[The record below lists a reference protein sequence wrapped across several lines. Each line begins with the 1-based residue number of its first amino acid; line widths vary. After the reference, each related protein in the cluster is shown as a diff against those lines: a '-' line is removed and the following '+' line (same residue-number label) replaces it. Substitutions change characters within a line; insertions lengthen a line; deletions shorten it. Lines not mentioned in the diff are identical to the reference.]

1 MTDYVEALKY
11 ARSRNVVLP
20 EEFYLLDL
28 KTRHYSATVSR
39 LASIDQ
45 IKTVLELV
53 NKSTEDGSTFD
64 EFKKLIAK
72 EGIELSDHH
81 LANIYRTNMQMA
93 YAHGRWTQQQASKE
107 SRPYLMYVAINDS
120 RVRPTHLKLNN
131 IIRHIDDPFWT
142 LYYPPWDFMCRC
154 HVIALTKKQA
164 EKYSITSDED
174 LPEVARNLGWS
185 FNPATWDSNLNEV
198 LDQKIADNLLDLPY
212 SSEILDIKNT
222 ALLEQDVEKAIVDA
236 FKPLEQSN
244 RKILDDFLDT
254 VIDSGKDIAPSA
266 PRFVVELATE
276 DENLTELLK
285 DAVTKK
291 GIDRK
296 SKSIWDW
303 MNDSFQSMLGFA
315 KNLKNKLTGNN
326 IKGFDSF
333 NLQKGNVIGIQT
345 PTLFKTAENA
355 GKTITILDM
364 KGKAIDLGKING
376 LDGALLAP
384 NLNLEVVSV
393 TDTDVILKYTDD
405 VATMLFIANNK
416 IYSKWVGYE

>member
-53 NKSTEDGSTFD
+53 NKSTENGSTFD
-64 EFKKLIAK
+64 EFKKLIAD

-93 YAHGRWTQQQASKE
+93 YAHGRWTQQQANKE

-164 EKYSITSDED
+164 EKYGITSDED

-185 FNPATWDSNLNEV
+185 FNPATWGSNLNEV

-266 PRFVVELATE
+266 PRFIVELAAE
-276 DENLTELLK
+276 DERLTELLK

-364 KGKAIDLGKING
+364 KGHAIDLSKIQG
-376 LDGALLAP
+376 LDGYLLASD
-384 NLNLEVVSV
+384 LNLEVIDI
-393 TDTDVILKYTDD
+393 TDSEVILKKTEER
-405 VATMLFIANNK
+405 ANRMFIANSALYV
-416 IYSKWVGYE
+416 I

>member
-93 YAHGRWTQQQASKE
+93 YAHGRWTQQQANKE

-164 EKYSITSDED
+164 EKYGITSDED

-185 FNPATWDSNLNEV
+185 FNPATWGSNLNEV
-198 LDQKIADNLLDLPY
+198 LDQKIAGNLLDLPY
-212 SSEILDIKNT
+212 SSEILEIKNT
-222 ALLEQDVEKAIVDA
+222 ALLEQDVEKAIVDS
-236 FKPLEQSN
+236 FKPLKESN
-244 RKILDDFLDT
+244 RIILDDFLDT
-254 VIDSGKDIAPSA
+254 VIVSGKDIAPSA
-266 PRFVVELATE
+266 PRFVVELVTE

-364 KGKAIDLGKING
+364 KGHAIDLSKIQG
-376 LDGALLAP
+376 MDGYLLASD
-384 NLNLEVVSV
+384 LNLEVIDI
-393 TDTDVILKYTDD
+393 TDSEVILKKT
-405 VATMLFIANNK
+405 AERANRMFIANSTL
-416 IYSKWVGYE
+416 YSI

>member
-1 MTDYVEALKY
+1 MTDYVDALKY

-45 IKTVLELV
+45 IKTVLDLV

-64 EFKKLIAK
+64 EFKKRIAD

-93 YAHGRWTQQQASKE
+93 YAHGRWTQQQANKE

-164 EKYSITSDED
+164 EKYGIPSDED
-174 LPEVARNLGWS
+174 LPEVARNLDWS
-185 FNPATWDSNLNEV
+185 FNPATWGSNLNEV

-222 ALLEQDVEKAIVDA
+222 ALLEQDVEKAIVDS
-236 FKPLEQSN
+236 FKPLKESN
-244 RKILDDFLDT
+244 RIILDDFLDT
-254 VIDSGKDIAPSA
+254 VIVSGKDIAPSA
-266 PRFVVELATE
+266 LRFVVELATE

-303 MNDSFQSMLGFA
+303 MNYSFQSMLGFA

-333 NLQKGNVIGIQT
+333 NLEKGNVIGIQT
-345 PTLFKTAENA
+345 PTLFKTAESA

-364 KGKAIDLGKING
+364 TGHAIDLSKIEG
-376 LDGALLAP
+376 LDG
-384 NLNLEVVSV
+384 
-393 TDTDVILKYTDD
+393 
-405 VATMLFIANNK
+405 
-416 IYSKWVGYE
+416 

>member
-93 YAHGRWTQQQASKE
+93 YAHGRWAQQQANKE

-164 EKYSITSDED
+164 EKYGITSDED

-185 FNPATWDSNLNEV
+185 FNPATWGSNLNEV

-222 ALLEQDVEKAIVDA
+222 ALHEQDVEKAIVDA

-266 PRFVVELATE
+266 PRFIVELAAE
-276 DENLTELLK
+276 DERLTELLK

-333 NLQKGNVIGIQT
+333 NLEKGNVIGIQT

-364 KGKAIDLGKING
+364 KGHAIDLSKIQG
-376 LDGALLAP
+376 LDGYLLASD
-384 NLNLEVVSV
+384 LNLEVIDI
-393 TDTDVILKYTDD
+393 TDSEVILKKTEER
-405 VATMLFIANNK
+405 ANRMFIANSALYV
-416 IYSKWVGYE
+416 I

>member
-53 NKSTEDGSTFD
+53 NKSTENGSTFD
-64 EFKKLIAK
+64 EFKKLIAD

-93 YAHGRWTQQQASKE
+93 YAHGRWTQQQANKE

-164 EKYSITSDED
+164 EKYGITSDED

-185 FNPATWDSNLNEV
+185 FNPATWGSNLNEV

-222 ALLEQDVEKAIVDA
+222 ALLEQDVENAIVDA
-236 FKPLEQSN
+236 FKPLEKSN

-266 PRFVVELATE
+266 PRFVVELAAE
-276 DENLTELLK
+276 DEKLTELLK
-285 DAVTKK
+285 DAVTNK

>member
-64 EFKKLIAK
+64 EFKKRIAD

-81 LANIYRTNMQMA
+81 LAIIYRTNMQMA
-93 YAHGRWTQQQASKE
+93 YAHGRWTQQQANKE

-164 EKYSITSDED
+164 EKYGITSDED

-185 FNPATWDSNLNEV
+185 FNPATWGSNLNEV

-222 ALLEQDVEKAIVDA
+222 ALLEQDVENAIVDA
-236 FKPLEQSN
+236 FKPLEKSN

-266 PRFVVELATE
+266 PRFVVELAAE
-276 DENLTELLK
+276 DEKLTELLK

-326 IKGFDSF
+326 IKGLDSF
-333 NLQKGNVIGIQT
+333 NLEKGNVIGIQT

-364 KGKAIDLGKING
+364 KGHAIDLSKIQG
-376 LDGALLAP
+376 LDGALLASD
-384 NLNLEVVSV
+384 LNLQVVDV
-393 TDTDVILKYTDD
+393 TSESIILKRTEEK
-405 VATMLFIANNK
+405 ATRLFIARNT
-416 IYSKWVGYE
+416 IYSV

>member
-53 NKSTEDGSTFD
+53 NKSTENGSTFD
-64 EFKKLIAK
+64 EFKKLIAD

-93 YAHGRWTQQQASKE
+93 YAHGRWTQQQANKE

-164 EKYSITSDED
+164 EKYGITSDED

-185 FNPATWDSNLNEV
+185 FNPATWGSNLNEV

-222 ALLEQDVEKAIVDA
+222 ALFEQDVEKAIVDS

-266 PRFVVELATE
+266 PRFIVELAAE
-276 DENLTELLK
+276 DERLTELLK

-364 KGKAIDLGKING
+364 KGHAIDLSKIQG

-384 NLNLEVVSV
+384 DLNLQVVDV
-393 TDTDVILKYTDD
+393 TSESIILKRTEEK
-405 VATMLFIANNK
+405 ATRLFIARNT
-416 IYSKWVGYE
+416 IYSV

>member
-20 EEFYLLDL
+20 EEFYLLDI

-45 IKTVLELV
+45 IKTVLEMV

-64 EFKKLIAK
+64 EFKKRIAD

-81 LANIYRTNMQMA
+81 LANIYRTNLQMA
-93 YAHGRWTQQQASKE
+93 YAHGRWTQQMANKE

-131 IIRHIDDPFWT
+131 IIRHIDDSFWT

-164 EKYSITSDED
+164 EKYGITSDED

-185 FNPATWDSNLNEV
+185 FNPATWGSNLNEV
-198 LDQKIADNLLDLPY
+198 LDQKIAGNLLDLPY

-236 FKPLEQSN
+236 FKPLEKSN

-266 PRFVVELATE
+266 PRFVVELVAE
-276 DENLTELLK
+276 DEKLTELLK

-364 KGKAIDLGKING
+364 KGHAIDLSKIQG
-376 LDGALLAP
+376 LDGYLLASD
-384 NLNLEVVSV
+384 LNLEVIDI
-393 TDTDVILKYTDD
+393 TDSEVILKKTEER
-405 VATMLFIANNK
+405 ANRMFIANSTLYV
-416 IYSKWVGYE
+416 I

>member
-93 YAHGRWTQQQASKE
+93 YAHGRWTQQQANKE

-164 EKYSITSDED
+164 EKYGITSDED

-185 FNPATWDSNLNEV
+185 FNPATWGSNLNEV

-266 PRFVVELATE
+266 PRFVVELAAE
-276 DENLTELLK
+276 DEKLTELLK
-285 DAVTKK
+285 DAVTNK

-326 IKGFDSF
+326 IKGLDLF
-333 NLQKGNVIGIQT
+333 NLEKGNVIGIQT

-364 KGKAIDLGKING
+364 KGHAIDLSKIQG
-376 LDGALLAP
+376 LDGALLASD
-384 NLNLEVVSV
+384 LNLQVVDV
-393 TDTDVILKYTDD
+393 TSESIILKRTEEK
-405 VATMLFIANNK
+405 ATRLFIARNT
-416 IYSKWVGYE
+416 IYSV

>member
-11 ARSRNVVLP
+11 ARNRNVVLP

-64 EFKKLIAK
+64 EFKKRIAD

-93 YAHGRWTQQQASKE
+93 YAHGRWTQQQANKE

-164 EKYSITSDED
+164 EKYGITSDED

-185 FNPATWDSNLNEV
+185 FNPATWGSNLNEV

-212 SSEILDIKNT
+212 TTEILDIKNT
-222 ALLEQDVEKAIVDA
+222 ALLEQDVEKAIVDS
-236 FKPLEQSN
+236 FKPLEESN

-254 VIDSGKDIAPSA
+254 VIDSGKDITPSA

-276 DENLTELLK
+276 DVSLTELLK

-303 MNDSFQSMLGFA
+303 MNDSFQAMLGFA

-326 IKGFDSF
+326 IKGFDLF

-345 PTLFKTAENA
+345 PTLFKTAESA
-355 GKTITILDM
+355 GKSITILDM
-364 KGKAIDLGKING
+364 KGHAIDLSKIQG

-384 NLNLEVVSV
+384 DLNLQVVDV
-393 TDTDVILKYTDD
+393 TSESIILKRTEEK
-405 VATMLFIANNK
+405 ATRLFIAQNK
-416 IYSKWVGYE
+416 IYSV

>member
-93 YAHGRWTQQQASKE
+93 YAHGRWAQQQANKE

-164 EKYSITSDED
+164 EKYGITSDED

-185 FNPATWDSNLNEV
+185 FNPATWGSNLNEV

-212 SSEILDIKNT
+212 SYEILGIKNT

-266 PRFVVELATE
+266 PRFVVELVTE

-364 KGKAIDLGKING
+364 KGHAIDLTKIQG

-384 NLNLEVVSV
+384 DLNLVVVDV
-393 TDTDVILKYTDD
+393 TENEIVLQRTEEI
-405 VATMLFIANNK
+405 ASRLFVANNTF
-416 IYSKWVGYE
+416 YSL

>member
-64 EFKKLIAK
+64 EFKKRIAD

-93 YAHGRWTQQQASKE
+93 YAHGRWTQQQANKE

-164 EKYSITSDED
+164 EKYGITSDED

-185 FNPATWDSNLNEV
+185 FNPATWGSNLNEV

-222 ALLEQDVEKAIVDA
+222 ALLEQDVENAIVDA
-236 FKPLEQSN
+236 FKPLEKSN

-266 PRFVVELATE
+266 PRFVVELAAE
-276 DENLTELLK
+276 DEKLTELLK
-285 DAVTKK
+285 DAVTNK

>member
-93 YAHGRWTQQQASKE
+93 YAHGRWAQQQANKE

-164 EKYSITSDED
+164 EKYGITSDED

-185 FNPATWDSNLNEV
+185 FNPATWGSNLNEV

-222 ALLEQDVEKAIVDA
+222 ALLEQDVEKAIVDS

-266 PRFVVELATE
+266 PRFFVELATE
-276 DENLTELLK
+276 DENLRELLK

-333 NLQKGNVIGIQT
+333 NLEKGNVIGIQT

-364 KGKAIDLGKING
+364 KGHAINLSKIQG

-384 NLNLEVVSV
+384 ELNLEVVDV
-393 TDTDVILKYTDD
+393 TSESIILKRTEEK
-405 VATMLFIANNK
+405 ATRLFIAQNT
-416 IYSKWVGYE
+416 IYSV

>member
-93 YAHGRWTQQQASKE
+93 YAHGRWAQQQANKE

-164 EKYSITSDED
+164 EKYGITSDED

-185 FNPATWDSNLNEV
+185 FNPATWGSNLNEV

-222 ALLEQDVEKAIVDA
+222 ALHEQDVEKAIVDA

-266 PRFVVELATE
+266 PRFIVELAAE
-276 DENLTELLK
+276 DERLTELLK

-333 NLQKGNVIGIQT
+333 NLEKGNVIGIQT

-364 KGKAIDLGKING
+364 KGHAIDLSKIQG
-376 LDGALLAP
+376 LDGYLLASD
-384 NLNLEVVSV
+384 LNLEVIDI
-393 TDTDVILKYTDD
+393 TDSEVILKKTEER
-405 VATMLFIANNK
+405 ANRMFIANSSLYV
-416 IYSKWVGYE
+416 I

>member
-72 EGIELSDHH
+72 EGIDLSDHH

-93 YAHGRWTQQQASKE
+93 YAHGRWTQQQANKE

-131 IIRHIDDPFWT
+131 IIRHIDDPLWT

-164 EKYSITSDED
+164 EKYGITSDED

-185 FNPATWDSNLNEV
+185 FNPATWGSNLNEV

-212 SSEILDIKNT
+212 TSEILDIKNT
-222 ALLEQDVEKAIVDA
+222 ALLEQDVEKAIVDS
-236 FKPLEQSN
+236 FKPLEESN

-266 PRFVVELATE
+266 PRFVVELAAE
-276 DENLTELLK
+276 DENLTKLLK

-291 GIDRK
+291 GTDRK

-315 KNLKNKLTGNN
+315 KNLKNKITGNN

-333 NLQKGNVIGIQT
+333 NLQKDNVIGIQT

-364 KGKAIDLGKING
+364 KGHAIDLSKIQG

-384 NLNLEVVSV
+384 DLNLQVVDV
-393 TDTDVILKYTDD
+393 TSESIILKRTEEK
-405 VATMLFIANNK
+405 ATRLFIARNT
-416 IYSKWVGYE
+416 IYSV

>member
-72 EGIELSDHH
+72 EGIDLSDHH

-93 YAHGRWTQQQASKE
+93 YAHGRWTQQQANKE

-164 EKYSITSDED
+164 EKYGITSDED

-185 FNPATWDSNLNEV
+185 FNPATWGSNLNEV

-222 ALLEQDVEKAIVDA
+222 ALLEQDVENAIVDA
-236 FKPLEQSN
+236 FKPLEKSN

-266 PRFVVELATE
+266 PRFVVELAAE
-276 DENLTELLK
+276 DEKLTELLK
-285 DAVTKK
+285 DAVTNK

-326 IKGFDSF
+326 IKGLDLF
-333 NLQKGNVIGIQT
+333 NLEKGNVIGIQT

-364 KGKAIDLGKING
+364 KGHAIDLSKIQG
-376 LDGALLAP
+376 LDGALLASD
-384 NLNLEVVSV
+384 LNLQVVDV
-393 TDTDVILKYTDD
+393 TSESIILKRTEEK
-405 VATMLFIANNK
+405 ATRLFIARNT
-416 IYSKWVGYE
+416 IYSV

>member
-20 EEFYLLDL
+20 DEFYLLDL

-45 IKTVLELV
+45 IKTVLEMV

-64 EFKKLIAK
+64 EFKKRIAD

-93 YAHGRWTQQQASKE
+93 YAHGRWTQQQANKE

-164 EKYSITSDED
+164 EKYGITSDED

-185 FNPATWDSNLNEV
+185 FNPATWGSNLNEV

-212 SSEILDIKNT
+212 SSEILDIKKT

-254 VIDSGKDIAPSA
+254 VIDSGKDMAPSA
-266 PRFVVELATE
+266 PRLVVELATE

-333 NLQKGNVIGIQT
+333 NLQKGNVIGIRT

-364 KGKAIDLGKING
+364 KGHAIDLTKIQG
-376 LDGALLAP
+376 LDGYLLASD
-384 NLNLEVVSV
+384 LNLEVIDI
-393 TDTDVILKYTDD
+393 TDSEVILKKT
-405 VATMLFIANNK
+405 AERANRMFIANSTLYV
-416 IYSKWVGYE
+416 I

>member
-53 NKSTEDGSTFD
+53 NKSTENGSTFD
-64 EFKKLIAK
+64 EFKKLIAD

-93 YAHGRWTQQQASKE
+93 YAHGRWTQQQANKE

-164 EKYSITSDED
+164 EKYGITSDED

-185 FNPATWDSNLNEV
+185 FNPATWGSNLNEV

-222 ALLEQDVEKAIVDA
+222 ALLEQDVEKEIVNA
-236 FKPLEQSN
+236 FKPLKESN
-244 RKILDDFLDT
+244 RIILDDFLDT
-254 VIDSGKDIAPSA
+254 VIVSGKDIAPSA
-266 PRFVVELATE
+266 PRFVVELAAE

-285 DAVTKK
+285 DAVIKK

-326 IKGFDSF
+326 IKGFDSLS
-333 NLQKGNVIGIQT
+333 LQKGNVIGIQT

-364 KGKAIDLGKING
+364 KGHAIDLSKIQG
-376 LDGALLAP
+376 LDGYLLASD
-384 NLNLEVVSV
+384 LNLEVIDITESE
-393 TDTDVILKYTDD
+393 VILKKTEER
-405 VATMLFIANNK
+405 ANRMFIANSTLYV
-416 IYSKWVGYE
+416 I

>member
-11 ARSRNVVLP
+11 ALSRNVVLP

-53 NKSTEDGSTFD
+53 YKSTEDGTTFED
-64 EFKKLIAK
+64 FKKQVAK
-72 EGIELSDHH
+72 DGIDLSEHH

-93 YAHGRWTQQQASKE
+93 YAHGRWTQQQDNKE

-120 RVRPTHLKLNN
+120 RVRPTHLKLNA
-131 IIRHIDDPFWT
+131 IVRHIDDPFWT

-164 EKYSITSDED
+164 EKYGITSDDD

-185 FNPATWDSNLNEV
+185 FNPASFGKHLNEV
-198 LDQKIADNLLDLPY
+198 LDQKIADNLLDIPY
-212 SSEILDIKNT
+212 STEILDIKNV
-222 ALLEQDVEKAIVDA
+222 ALLEQEVEKSIVEA
-236 FKPLEQSN
+236 FKPLDDAN
-244 RKILDDFLDT
+244 RKIVDDFLED
-254 VIDSGKDIAPSA
+254 VIDKGKDIAPSA
-266 PRFVVELATE
+266 PRFVVELTTE
-276 DENLTELLK
+276 DEKLTDLLK
-285 DAVTKK
+285 DAVNRKSV
-291 GIDRK
+291 DRR

-303 MNDSFQSMLGFA
+303 MNDSFKSMLGFA
-315 KNLKNKLTGNN
+315 KNLKSKLTGNN
-326 IKGFDSF
+326 IRGFEF
-333 NLQKGNVIGIQT
+333 LNLQKGDVIGIQT
-345 PTLFKTAENA
+345 PTLFKTVEGT

-364 KGKAIDLGKING
+364 KGHAIDLSKIKG

-384 NLNLEVVSV
+384 ELNLQVIEVSNDSIVLQR
-393 TDTDVILKYTDD
+393 TEEKATRLF
-405 VATMLFIANNK
+405 VANGQLH
-416 IYSKWVGYE
+416 G

>member
-64 EFKKLIAK
+64 EFKKRIAD

-93 YAHGRWTQQQASKE
+93 YAHGRWTQQQANKE

-164 EKYSITSDED
+164 EKYGITSDED

-185 FNPATWDSNLNEV
+185 FNPATWGSNLNEV

-222 ALLEQDVEKAIVDA
+222 ALLEQDVENAIVDA
-236 FKPLEQSN
+236 FKPLEKSN

-266 PRFVVELATE
+266 PRFVVELAAE
-276 DENLTELLK
+276 DEKLTELLK
-285 DAVTKK
+285 DAVTNK

-326 IKGFDSF
+326 IKGLDLF
-333 NLQKGNVIGIQT
+333 NLEKGNVIGIQT

-364 KGKAIDLGKING
+364 KGHAIDLSKIQG

-384 NLNLEVVSV
+384 DLNLKVIEVNSES
-393 TDTDVILKYTDD
+393 VILQRTNE
-405 VATMLFIANNK
+405 VAERLFVANNK
-416 IYSKWVGYE
+416 LYSLG

>member
-11 ARSRNVVLP
+11 ARNRNVVLP

-64 EFKKLIAK
+64 EFKKRIAD

-93 YAHGRWTQQQASKE
+93 YAHGRWTQQQANKE

-164 EKYSITSDED
+164 EKYGITSDED

-185 FNPATWDSNLNEV
+185 FNPATWGSNLNEV

-222 ALLEQDVEKAIVDA
+222 ALLEQDVEKAIVDS
-236 FKPLEQSN
+236 FKPLEESN

-254 VIDSGKDIAPSA
+254 VIVSGKDIAPSA
-266 PRFVVELATE
+266 PRFVVELAAE

-345 PTLFKTAENA
+345 PTLFKTAENS

-364 KGKAIDLGKING
+364 KGHAIDLSKIQG
-376 LDGALLAP
+376 LDGYLLASD
-384 NLNLEVVSV
+384 LNLEVIDITNSE
-393 TDTDVILKYTDD
+393 VILRKTEER
-405 VATMLFIANNK
+405 ANRMFIANSTLYV
-416 IYSKWVGYE
+416 I

>member
-28 KTRHYSATVSR
+28 KTMHYSATVSR

-64 EFKKLIAK
+64 EFKKRIAD

-93 YAHGRWTQQQASKE
+93 YAHGRWTQQQANKE

-131 IIRHIDDPFWT
+131 IIRHIDDPIWT

-164 EKYSITSDED
+164 EKYGITSDED

-185 FNPATWDSNLNEV
+185 FNPATWGSNLNEV

-212 SSEILDIKNT
+212 TSEIFDIKNT
-222 ALLEQDVEKAIVDA
+222 ALLEQDVEKAIVDS
-236 FKPLEQSN
+236 FKPLEESN

-266 PRFVVELATE
+266 PRFVVELVAE

-326 IKGFDSF
+326 IKGFDSLS
-333 NLQKGNVIGIQT
+333 LQKGNVIGIQT

-364 KGKAIDLGKING
+364 KGHAIDLSKIQG
-376 LDGALLAP
+376 LDGELLAP
-384 NLNLEVVSV
+384 ELNLEVVDV
-393 TDTDVILKYTDD
+393 TENDIVLKRTEEI
-405 VATMLFIANNK
+405 ATRLFVANNTL
-416 IYSKWVGYE
+416 YCL

>member
-64 EFKKLIAK
+64 EFKKLIAD
-72 EGIELSDHH
+72 EDIELSDHH

-93 YAHGRWTQQQASKE
+93 YAHGRWTQQQANKE

-164 EKYSITSDED
+164 EKYGITSDED

-185 FNPATWDSNLNEV
+185 FNPATWGSNLNEV

-222 ALLEQDVEKAIVDA
+222 ALFEQDVEKAIVDS

-266 PRFVVELATE
+266 PRFIVELAAE
-276 DENLTELLK
+276 DERLTELLK

-364 KGKAIDLGKING
+364 KGHAIDLSKIQG

-384 NLNLEVVSV
+384 NLNLKVIEVNSESV
-393 TDTDVILKYTDD
+393 VLQRTNE
-405 VATMLFIANNK
+405 VATRFFVGNNK
-416 IYSKWVGYE
+416 LFSLA

>member
-28 KTRHYSATVSR
+28 KTRHYSATVCR

-93 YAHGRWTQQQASKE
+93 YAHGRWTQQQANKE

-164 EKYSITSDED
+164 EKYGINSDED

-185 FNPATWDSNLNEV
+185 FNPATWGSNLNEV

-254 VIDSGKDIAPSA
+254 VIESGKDIAPSA
-266 PRFVVELATE
+266 PRFVVELVTE

-364 KGKAIDLGKING
+364 KGHAIDLSKIQG
-376 LDGALLAP
+376 LDGYLLASD
-384 NLNLEVVSV
+384 LNLEVIDI
-393 TDTDVILKYTDD
+393 TDSEVILKKTEER
-405 VATMLFIANNK
+405 ANRMFIANSTLYV
-416 IYSKWVGYE
+416 I

>member
-53 NKSTEDGSTFD
+53 NKSTENGSTFD
-64 EFKKLIAK
+64 EFKKLIAD

-93 YAHGRWTQQQASKE
+93 YAHGRWTQQQANKE

-164 EKYSITSDED
+164 EKYGITSDED

-185 FNPATWDSNLNEV
+185 FNPATWGSNLNEV

-222 ALLEQDVEKAIVDA
+222 ALFEQDVEKAIVDS

-276 DENLTELLK
+276 DERLTELLK

-364 KGKAIDLGKING
+364 KGHAIDLSKIQG

-384 NLNLEVVSV
+384 DLNLQVVDV
-393 TDTDVILKYTDD
+393 TSESIILKRTEEK
-405 VATMLFIANNK
+405 ATRLFIARNT
-416 IYSKWVGYE
+416 IYSV

>member
-64 EFKKLIAK
+64 EFKKRIAA

-81 LANIYRTNMQMA
+81 LGNIYRTNMQMA
-93 YAHGRWTQQQASKE
+93 YAHGRWTQQQANKE

-164 EKYSITSDED
+164 EKYGITSDED

-185 FNPATWDSNLNEV
+185 FNPATWGTNLNEV

-222 ALLEQDVEKAIVDA
+222 ALLEQDVENAIVDA
-236 FKPLEQSN
+236 FKPLEKSN

-266 PRFVVELATE
+266 PRFVVELAAE
-276 DENLTELLK
+276 DEKLTELLK

-326 IKGFDSF
+326 IKGLDLF
-333 NLQKGNVIGIQT
+333 NLEKGNVIGIQT
-345 PTLFKTAENA
+345 PTLFKTAESA

-364 KGKAIDLGKING
+364 KGHAIDLSKIQG
-376 LDGALLAP
+376 LDGALLASD
-384 NLNLEVVSV
+384 LNLQVVEVTKESI
-393 TDTDVILKYTDD
+393 ILKRTEEK
-405 VATMLFIANNK
+405 ATRLFIARNT
-416 IYSKWVGYE
+416 IYSV

>member
-81 LANIYRTNMQMA
+81 LVNIYRTNMQMA
-93 YAHGRWTQQQASKE
+93 YAHGRWTQQQANKE

-164 EKYSITSDED
+164 EKYGITSDED

-185 FNPATWDSNLNEV
+185 FNPATWGSNINEV

-266 PRFVVELATE
+266 PRFVVELAAE
-276 DENLTELLK
+276 DESLTELLK

-333 NLQKGNVIGIQT
+333 NLEKGNVIGIKT

-364 KGKAIDLGKING
+364 KGHAIDLSKIQG

-384 NLNLEVVSV
+384 DLNLKVIVVNSESVVLQRTNEV
-393 TDTDVILKYTDD
+393 
-405 VATMLFIANNK
+405 AERLFVANNK
-416 IYSKWVGYE
+416 LYSLG